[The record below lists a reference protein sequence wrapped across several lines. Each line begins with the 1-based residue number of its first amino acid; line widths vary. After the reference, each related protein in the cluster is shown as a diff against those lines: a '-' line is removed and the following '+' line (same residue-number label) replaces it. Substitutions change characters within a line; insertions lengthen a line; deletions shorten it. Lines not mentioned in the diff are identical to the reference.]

1 MRACSSLTRTLA
13 LAPHTSLMVASAMAT
28 AADTVIAEAEEI
40 VEIGEIEPENVRT
53 YGVFVDYVVEG
64 GKL

>member
-1 MRACSSLTRTLA
+1 MFGTRATPATLTF
-13 LAPHTSLMVASAMAT
+13 
-28 AADTVIAEAEEI
+28 